1 MANGVNK
8 VDEALV
14 VVGSSSRSVVDRVII
29 AFRGID
35 GCVVTQPSTDIVQ
48 IATTVKKKLSG
59 RTTHVCVVT
68 AVSEPQR
75 LVVHVHGELQDDHHA
90 SLKAAV
96 IGTSVE
102 GLRDHVVDSFAAPPA
117 SPRNQAARPYSQP
130 IAAPPS
136 GQPGMQVPQNFSPQP
151 NPQPNPPQPTRPQPF
166 VNAQPLIGAQPFT
179 PVHGH
184 TGSSTPVAGRPPA
197 DWFVARPAQSPMAP
211 VVPPTEHRL
220 PSPSPQRPVP
230 GAPPITPVRPMMGIP
245 PPVATPSMIPNRRV
259 CQLRLPDGRIFEV
272 GPLLL
277 IGRSP
282 AATAQEHGA
291 TLISLGDD
299 GVSKTHV
306 AVGRRGDDI
315 WVEDRHSMNGTVLVD
330 QNGRHI
336 VMIPRQQM
344 LVRLPVTILVGDT
357 AISLVQL

>member
-1 MANGVNK
+1 MAKPVIK

-14 VVGSSSRSVVDRVII
+14 VVGSSSRSVVERVVI
-29 AFRGID
+29 AFRGIE
-35 GCVVTQPSTDIVQ
+35 GCVVTQPSSDIVQ

-75 LVVHVHGELQDDHHA
+75 LVVHVHGEMQDDHHA

-102 GLRDHVVDSFAAPPA
+102 GLRDHVVDSFAMPPA
-117 SPRNQAARPYSQP
+117 SARPQVPPPGAYTP
-130 IAAPPS
+130 THAIAAPP
-136 GQPGMQVPQNFSPQP
+136 
-151 NPQPNPPQPTRPQPF
+151 PPS
-166 VNAQPLIGAQPFT
+166 NHAQPYVGAPQ
-179 PVHGH
+179 
-184 TGSSTPVAGRPPA
+184 PVAGRPPV
-197 DWFVARPAQSPMAP
+197 DWFVARPGPSPMGPPA
-211 VVPPTEHRL
+211 PPTEHR
-220 PSPSPQRPVP
+220 SPYPGPHRPVAAAP
-230 GAPPITPVRPMMGIP
+230 SGAPPMMGTPAGPIMGSVRPMVGVP
-245 PPVATPSMIPNRRV
+245 AQVGTPSMTPNGRAY
-259 CQLRLPDGRIFEV
+259 QLRLADGRTFEV

-282 AATAQEHGA
+282 AATAKEPGA
-291 TLISLGDD
+291 TLISLGDE

-336 VMIPRQQM
+336 VMIPRQQT
-344 LVRLPVTILVGDT
+344 LVRLPARILVGDT
-357 AISLVQL
+357 EISLVHL